1 MTIYLIDTNILMSLE
16 SYDSLLARCE
26 GKITIPMYVLEELD
40 NLKNKEGD
48 KGFKARRAL
57 RNIEKYADDIEIYL
71 PTDDE
76 YRYFLPACWSTGKM
90 DNEIINS
97 AAILKSA
104 GNQVKVLSNDLN
116 VRLKCESVE
125 IDAESY
131 YEIIEI
137 NSGWLQVNLSEEE
150 CLSLDDEA
158 IANMLKTGQYLLVDE
173 KSTGDLFAIY
183 SRDNENKIRCVVPRH
198 IYSSHFGRIE
208 ALDEFQM
215 CATDSLY
222 KDNLTVITGKAGS
235 GKTLLSLSYA
245 LQEVLSGKRSKLII
259 FANPVKTRGSEQL
272 GYYPG
277 DRTEK
282 LMQNSVGAMLVSKF
296 GGDPMAVDQLIQ
308 DGMLEILPFSDIRGF
323 EVSES
328 QIMYISEAQNLNV
341 DLAKLAIQRCAEGAK
356 IILEG
361 DPQTQ
366 VDHYSFEGNQNGL
379 RRVIEVFE
387 GTEGFS
393 HIYLPNIRRSK
404 IADLADKM

>member
-158 IANMLKTGQYLLVDE
+158 IASMLKTGQYLLVDE
-173 KSTGDLFAIY
+173 KDTGDLFAIY

-215 CATDSLY
+215 CAIDSLY

>member
-158 IANMLKTGQYLLVDE
+158 IASILKTGQYLLVDE
-173 KSTGDLFAIY
+173 KNTGDLFAIY

-215 CATDSLY
+215 CAIDSLY

>member
-76 YRYFLPACWSTGKM
+76 YRYFLPTCWSTGKM

-158 IANMLKTGQYLLVDE
+158 IASMLKTGQYLLVDE
-173 KSTGDLFAIY
+173 KNTGDLFAIY

-215 CATDSLY
+215 CAIDSLY

-393 HIYLPNIRRSK
+393 HVYLPNIRRSK
-404 IADLADKM
+404 IADLAEKM

>member
-97 AAILKSA
+97 AAILKYA

-158 IANMLKTGQYLLVDE
+158 IASMLKTGQYLLVDE

-215 CATDSLY
+215 CAIDSLY

>member
-137 NSGWLQVNLSEEE
+137 NSGWLQANLSEEE

-158 IANMLKTGQYLLVDE
+158 IASMLKTGQYLLVDE
-173 KSTGDLFAIY
+173 KNTGDLFAIY
-183 SRDNENKIRCVVPRH
+183 SKDNENKIRCVVPRH

-215 CATDSLY
+215 CAIDSLY

>member
-158 IANMLKTGQYLLVDE
+158 IASMLKTGQYLLVDE
-173 KSTGDLFAIY
+173 KNTGDLFAIY

-215 CATDSLY
+215 CAIDSLY

-296 GGDPMAVDQLIQ
+296 GGDSMAVDQLIQ

>member
-104 GNQVKVLSNDLN
+104 GSQVKVLSNDLN

-158 IANMLKTGQYLLVDE
+158 IASMLKTGQYLLVDE

-215 CATDSLY
+215 CAIDSLY

>member
-158 IANMLKTGQYLLVDE
+158 IASMLKTGQYLLVDE
-173 KSTGDLFAIY
+173 KQTGDLFAIY

-215 CATDSLY
+215 CAIDSLY

>member
-137 NSGWLQVNLSEEE
+137 NSGWLQVSLSEEE

-158 IANMLKTGQYLLVDE
+158 IASLLKIGQYLLVDE
-173 KSTGDLFAIY
+173 KNTGDLFAIY

-215 CATDSLY
+215 CAIDSLY

>member
-158 IANMLKTGQYLLVDE
+158 IASMLKTGQYLLVDE
-173 KSTGDLFAIY
+173 KNTGDLFAIY

-215 CATDSLY
+215 CAIDSLY

-296 GGDPMAVDQLIQ
+296 GGAPMAVDQLIQ

>member
-137 NSGWLQVNLSEEE
+137 NSGWLQANLSEEE

-158 IANMLKTGQYLLVDE
+158 IASMLKTGQYLLVDE
-173 KSTGDLFAIY
+173 KNTGDLFAIY
-183 SRDNENKIRCVVPRH
+183 SKDNENKIRCVVPRH

-215 CATDSLY
+215 CAIDSLY

-341 DLAKLAIQRCAEGAK
+341 DLAK
-356 IILEG
+356 
-361 DPQTQ
+361 
-366 VDHYSFEGNQNGL
+366 
-379 RRVIEVFE
+379 
-387 GTEGFS
+387 
-393 HIYLPNIRRSK
+393 
-404 IADLADKM
+404 

>member
-104 GNQVKVLSNDLN
+104 GNKVKVLSNDLN

-158 IANMLKTGQYLLVDE
+158 IASMLKTGQYLLVDE
-173 KSTGDLFAIY
+173 KHTGDLFAIY

-215 CATDSLY
+215 CAIDSLY

>member
-137 NSGWLQVNLSEEE
+137 NSGWLQANLSEEE

-158 IANMLKTGQYLLVDE
+158 IASMLKTGQYLLVDE
-173 KSTGDLFAIY
+173 KNTGDLFAIY

-215 CATDSLY
+215 CAIDSLY

>member
-137 NSGWLQVNLSEEE
+137 NSGWLQVSLSEEE

-158 IANMLKTGQYLLVDE
+158 IASMLKTGQYLLVDE

-215 CATDSLY
+215 CAIDSLY

-393 HIYLPNIRRSK
+393 HVYLPNIRRSK

>member
-158 IANMLKTGQYLLVDE
+158 IASMLKTGQYLLVDE
-173 KSTGDLFAIY
+173 KNTGDLFAIY

-215 CATDSLY
+215 CAIDSLY

-323 EVSES
+323 EVSEN

>member
-97 AAILKSA
+97 AAILKYA

-137 NSGWLQVNLSEEE
+137 NSGWLQANLSEEE

-158 IANMLKTGQYLLVDE
+158 IASMLKTGQYLLVDE

-215 CATDSLY
+215 CAIDSLY

>member
-76 YRYFLPACWSTGKM
+76 YRYFLPACWATGKM

-158 IANMLKTGQYLLVDE
+158 IASMLKTGQYLLVDE

-215 CATDSLY
+215 CAIDSLY

>member
-158 IANMLKTGQYLLVDE
+158 IASMLKTGQYLLVDE
-173 KSTGDLFAIY
+173 KNTGDLFAIY

-215 CATDSLY
+215 CAIDSLY

-296 GGDPMAVDQLIQ
+296 GGDTMAVDQLIQ

>member
-57 RNIEKYADDIEIYL
+57 RNIEKYADNIEIYL

-158 IANMLKTGQYLLVDE
+158 IASMLKTGQYLLVDE
-173 KSTGDLFAIY
+173 KNTGDLFAIY

-215 CATDSLY
+215 CAIDSLY

>member
-76 YRYFLPACWSTGKM
+76 YRYFLPTCWSTGKM

-137 NSGWLQVNLSEEE
+137 NSGWLQVSLSEEE

-158 IANMLKTGQYLLVDE
+158 IASMLKTGQYLLVDE

-215 CATDSLY
+215 CAIDSLY

>member
-76 YRYFLPACWSTGKM
+76 YHYFLPACWATGKM

-137 NSGWLQVNLSEEE
+137 NSGWLQVSLSEDE

-158 IANMLKTGQYLLVDE
+158 IASMLKTGQYLLVDE

-215 CATDSLY
+215 CAIDSLY

>member
-158 IANMLKTGQYLLVDE
+158 IASMLKTGQYMLVDE

-215 CATDSLY
+215 CAIDSLY

>member
-158 IANMLKTGQYLLVDE
+158 IASMLKTGQYLLVDE

-215 CATDSLY
+215 CAIDSLY

-296 GGDPMAVDQLIQ
+296 GGDPMAVDPLIQ

>member
-137 NSGWLQVNLSEEE
+137 NSGWLQVSLSEEE

-158 IANMLKTGQYLLVDE
+158 IASMLKIGQYLLVDE
-173 KSTGDLFAIY
+173 KNTGDLFAIY

-215 CATDSLY
+215 CAIDSLY

-393 HIYLPNIRRSK
+393 HVYLPNIRRSK

>member
-57 RNIEKYADDIEIYL
+57 RNIERYADDIEIYL

-76 YRYFLPACWSTGKM
+76 YRYFLPTCWSTGKM

-158 IANMLKTGQYLLVDE
+158 IASMLKTGQYLLVDE
-173 KSTGDLFAIY
+173 KNTGDLFAIY

-215 CATDSLY
+215 CAIDSLY

-393 HIYLPNIRRSK
+393 HVYLPNIRRSK
-404 IADLADKM
+404 IADLAEKM

>member
-137 NSGWLQVNLSEEE
+137 NSGWLQVSLSEEE

-158 IANMLKTGQYLLVDE
+158 IASMLKTGQYLLVDE
-173 KSTGDLFAIY
+173 KGTGDLFAIY

-215 CATDSLY
+215 CAIDSLY

>member
-16 SYDSLLARCE
+16 SYDSLLVRCQD
-26 GKITIPMYVLEELD
+26 KITIPMYVLEELD

-57 RNIEKYADDIEIYL
+57 RNIEKYAADIEIYL

-76 YRYFLPACWSTGKM
+76 YQYFLPTCWATGKM

-125 IDAESY
+125 IDAEPY

-158 IANMLKTGQYLLVDE
+158 IASMLKTGQYLLVDE
-173 KSTGDLFAIY
+173 KHTGDLFAIY
-183 SRDNENKIRCVVPRH
+183 SKDSENKIRCVVPRH
-198 IYSSHFGRIE
+198 IYSSHFGRVE

-215 CATDSLY
+215 CAIDSLY

-404 IADLADKM
+404 IADLAEKM

>member
-150 CLSLDDEA
+150 CLSLDNET
-158 IANMLKTGQYLLVDE
+158 IASMLKTGQYLLVDE
-173 KSTGDLFAIY
+173 KNTGDLFAIY

-215 CATDSLY
+215 CAIDSLY

>member
-150 CLSLDDEA
+150 CLSWDDEA
-158 IANMLKTGQYLLVDE
+158 IASMLKTGQYLLVDE
-173 KSTGDLFAIY
+173 KHTGDLFAIY
-183 SRDNENKIRCVVPRH
+183 SKDNENKIRCVVPRH

-215 CATDSLY
+215 CAIDSLY

-341 DLAKLAIQRCAEGAK
+341 DLA
-356 IILEG
+356 
-361 DPQTQ
+361 
-366 VDHYSFEGNQNGL
+366 
-379 RRVIEVFE
+379 
-387 GTEGFS
+387 
-393 HIYLPNIRRSK
+393 
-404 IADLADKM
+404 

>member
-97 AAILKSA
+97 AAILKYA

-137 NSGWLQVNLSEEE
+137 NSGWLQVSLSEEE

-158 IANMLKTGQYLLVDE
+158 IASMLKTGQYLLVDE

-215 CATDSLY
+215 CAIDSLY

>member
-158 IANMLKTGQYLLVDE
+158 IASILKTGQYLLVDE

-215 CATDSLY
+215 CAIDSLY

-245 LQEVLSGKRSKLII
+245 LQEVFSGKRSKLII

-393 HIYLPNIRRSK
+393 HVYLPNIRRSK

>member
-150 CLSLDDEA
+150 CLSLEA
-158 IANMLKTGQYLLVDE
+158 IASMLKTGQYLLVDE
-173 KSTGDLFAIY
+173 KGTGDLFAIY

-215 CATDSLY
+215 CAIDSLY

-393 HIYLPNIRRSK
+393 HVYLPNIRRSK

>member
-76 YRYFLPACWSTGKM
+76 YHYFLPACWSTGKM

-158 IANMLKTGQYLLVDE
+158 IASMLKTGQYLLVDE

-215 CATDSLY
+215 CAIDSLY

>member
-76 YRYFLPACWSTGKM
+76 YCYFLPACWSTGKM

-158 IANMLKTGQYLLVDE
+158 IASMLKTGQYLLVDE

-215 CATDSLY
+215 CAIDSLY

-393 HIYLPNIRRSK
+393 HVYLPNIRRSK

>member
-76 YRYFLPACWSTGKM
+76 YHYFLPACWSTGKM

-158 IANMLKTGQYLLVDE
+158 IASMLKTGQYLLVDE

-215 CATDSLY
+215 CAIDSLY

-393 HIYLPNIRRSK
+393 HVYLPNIRRSK

>member
-76 YRYFLPACWSTGKM
+76 YRYFLPTCWATGKM

-158 IANMLKTGQYLLVDE
+158 IASMLKTGQYLLVDE
-173 KSTGDLFAIY
+173 KHTGDLFAIY

-215 CATDSLY
+215 CAIDSLY

>member
-76 YRYFLPACWSTGKM
+76 YHYFLPACWATGKM

-158 IANMLKTGQYLLVDE
+158 IASMLKTGQYLLVDE
-173 KSTGDLFAIY
+173 KGTGDLFAIY

-215 CATDSLY
+215 CAIDSLY

-245 LQEVLSGKRSKLII
+245 LQEVFSGKRSKLII

-393 HIYLPNIRRSK
+393 HVYLPNIRRSK

>member
-137 NSGWLQVNLSEEE
+137 NSGWLQVSLSEEE

-158 IANMLKTGQYLLVDE
+158 IASMLKTGQYLLVDE
-173 KSTGDLFAIY
+173 KNTGDLFAIY

-215 CATDSLY
+215 CAIDSLY